1 MHPGWLKFKIQKME
15 DRITTHRLL
24 QSVPETH
31 LWSPA
36 TWGAQPGLFV
46 SGWGKG
52 GKILLCF
59 NLTAKCFCTGHHA
72 PWVCMESPDFSKKTL
87 DKSLFFF
94 FGLEDMKS
102 EANQE
107 WWIAAPFI
115 IHLYICSSIH
125 CQFIQQIFTGFLLKT
140 MHRVRKRWFGAART
154 GLESALMVS
163 KLFGMR
169 ED

>member
-94 FGLEDMKS
+94 FFWLRGHEVWSKPGMVNSSSFHHSSLHLFIHPLS
-102 EANQE
+102 VHSANIY
-107 WWIAAPFI
+107 WVSIKNHAP
-115 IHLYICSSIH
+115 
-125 CQFIQQIFTGFLLKT
+125 G
-140 MHRVRKRWFGAART
+140 
-154 GLESALMVS
+154 
-163 KLFGMR
+163 
-169 ED
+169 